1 MKDNKMTN
9 TPCQDSFL
17 EVSLECGETHL
28 ENDIAAQTTVA
39 KLRETSPSKNCGWS
53 RMTISN
59 SHRLPYRSGYRIVT
73 PGGMRRRMQLSL
85 RDTQRPRSIARHSCQ
100 D

>member
-39 KLRETSPSKNCGWS
+39 KLRETTTRNGCSVTMVFQEETNPHVRKSVAE
-53 RMTISN
+53 M
-59 SHRLPYRSGYRIVT
+59 LLRS
-73 PGGMRRRMQLSL
+73 MQK
-85 RDTQRPRSIARHSCQ
+85 RSEAT
-100 D
+100 

>member
-9 TPCQDSFL
+9 IPCQDSFL

-39 KLRETSPSKNCGWS
+39 KLRETTTRNGCSVTMVFREEANPHVRKSVAE
-53 RMTISN
+53 M
-59 SHRLPYRSGYRIVT
+59 LLRS
-73 PGGMRRRMQLSL
+73 MEK
-85 RDTQRPRSIARHSCQ
+85 RSEAT
-100 D
+100 

>member
-17 EVSLECGETHL
+17 EVSLECGETYL

-39 KLRETSPSKNCGWS
+39 KLRETTTRNGCSVTMVFREEANPHIRKSVAE
-53 RMTISN
+53 M
-59 SHRLPYRSGYRIVT
+59 LLRS
-73 PGGMRRRMQLSL
+73 MEK
-85 RDTQRPRSIARHSCQ
+85 RSEAT
-100 D
+100 

>member
-17 EVSLECGETHL
+17 EVSLECGETYL

-39 KLRETSPSKNCGWS
+39 KLRETTRNGCSVTMVFQEETNPHVRKSVAE
-53 RMTISN
+53 I
-59 SHRLPYRSGYRIVT
+59 LLRS
-73 PGGMRRRMQLSL
+73 MEK
-85 RDTQRPRSIARHSCQ
+85 RSEAT
-100 D
+100 

>member
-17 EVSLECGETHL
+17 EVSLDCGETHL

-39 KLRETSPSKNCGWS
+39 KLRETTTRNGCSVTMVFQEETNPHVRKSVAE
-53 RMTISN
+53 M
-59 SHRLPYRSGYRIVT
+59 LLRS
-73 PGGMRRRMQLSL
+73 MEK
-85 RDTQRPRSIARHSCQ
+85 RSEAT
-100 D
+100 

>member
-1 MKDNKMTN
+1 MKDNKMKN

-39 KLRETSPSKNCGWS
+39 KLRETTTRNGCSVTMVFREEVNPHIRKSVAE
-53 RMTISN
+53 M
-59 SHRLPYRSGYRIVT
+59 LLRSMEKRIEAT
-73 PGGMRRRMQLSL
+73 
-85 RDTQRPRSIARHSCQ
+85 
-100 D
+100 

>member
-1 MKDNKMTN
+1 MKDNKMKN

-39 KLRETSPSKNCGWS
+39 KLRETTTRNGCS
-53 RMTISN
+53 
-59 SHRLPYRSGYRIVT
+59 VT
-73 PGGMRRRMQLSL
+73 MVFREEANPHVRK
-85 RDTQRPRSIARHSCQ
+85 SIAEMLLRSMEKRS
-100 D
+100 DAT